1 MKSDCR
7 QILKEISAYLD
18 GELEAAACA
27 TIEQHCADCASCAA
41 VVAGLKETAGLCRQL
56 GATPLPTP
64 VLERARASVRRLL
77 LLADAATGDE

>member
-1 MKSDCR
+1 MKPECR

-27 TIEQHCADCASCAA
+27 TIEHHCADCASCAT
-41 VVAGLKETAGLCRQL
+41 VVDGLKQTAGLCRQL
-56 GATPLPTP
+56 GTTPLPTP

-77 LLADAATGDE
+77 ETPATNDE

>member
-1 MKSDCR
+1 MKSECR

-18 GELEAAACA
+18 GELEAAACE

-41 VVAGLKETAGLCRQL
+41 VVTGLKQTAGLCRQL
-56 GATPLPTP
+56 GTTPLPTS

-77 LLADAATGDE
+77 EDPATGDE

>member
-1 MKSDCR
+1 MKPGCR

-27 TIEQHCADCASCAA
+27 TIERHCADCASCAA
-41 VVAGLKETAGLCRQL
+41 VVAGLKQTAGLCRQV
-56 GATPLPTP
+56 GTTPLPTP

-77 LLADAATGDE
+77 ENPATGDD